1 MESADYSSK
10 FNESNHSSSEFKK
23 SVSFADVELRSY
35 QYTLGDHPDC
45 RRGPPLS
52 SKYVHFQFDR
62 IDLDTYE
69 QDRGIRRDLPQLVMP
84 AHERKRMLLSQ
95 GVDLRDMKRVVNGCK
110 RIKKQRK
117 ETHVMLPYM
126 RYEEAY
132 ESLKRKAN
140 RLFRPKSKSS

>member
-1 MESADYSSK
+1 MSDYNSK
-10 FNESNHSSSEFKK
+10 FDERNHSSNEFKK
-23 SVSFADVELRSY
+23 TVSFADVVIRSY
-35 QYTLGDHPDC
+35 QYDLGDHPDC

-52 SKYVHFQFDR
+52 SKYVHFRFDK

-95 GVDLRDMKRVVNGCK
+95 GVDLQEMKRAVNGCK

-126 RYEEAY
+126 KYEEAY

-140 RLFRPKSKSS
+140 RLFKSRNRSN